1 MGTETTMTVTTWVET
16 TMAEVMMA
24 KATWAKATRAKATK
38 MVTTRMRTEVTTT
51 KMKTPMKKMK
61 PSTKS
66 CLRWKRMQRGRMGL
80 IVTRM
85 MTRKMGRE
93 QETLIRKHFLK
104 KTPTG
109 RQRRAKM
116 GKKMKKWSTKVKI
129 RMTREAC
136 LNLKRRARM
145 RKMKKEGME

>member
-1 MGTETTMTVTTWVET
+1 
-16 TMAEVMMA
+16 MMA
-24 KATWAKATRAKATK
+24 KATMAEATV
-38 MVTTRMRTEVTTT
+38 MVTTRMV
-51 KMKTPMKKMK
+51 
-61 PSTKS
+61 SKS
-66 CLRWKRMQRGRMGL
+66 EREANQSWRMGL

-85 MTRKMGRE
+85 MTRRRGRE

-109 RQRRAKM
+109 RQMRAKM

-145 RKMKKEGME
+145 RKMKKEGMEQKLEMETTVMK